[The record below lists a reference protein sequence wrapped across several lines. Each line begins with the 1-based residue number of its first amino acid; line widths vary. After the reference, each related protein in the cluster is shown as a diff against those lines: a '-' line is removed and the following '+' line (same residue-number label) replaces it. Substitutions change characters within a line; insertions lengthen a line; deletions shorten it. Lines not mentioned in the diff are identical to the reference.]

1 MKLVSSSMFIL
12 TGFYDVRSPLF
23 FGSIRLINYLKCLF
37 IYFIDFCNKENKK
50 SYSRI
55 LIIKVHN
62 KSLEVITVLQIVMGG
77 LGMQYFW
84 GKLHIS
90 ACLTFC

>member
-37 IYFIDFCNKENKK
+37 IYFIVFCNKENKK

-84 GKLHIS
+84 GKLHSS

>member
-37 IYFIDFCNKENKK
+37 IYCIDFCNKENKK

-84 GKLHIS
+84 GKLHSS

>member
-1 MKLVSSSMFIL
+1 MILVSNGMFIS
-12 TGFYDVRSPLF
+12 TGSTMLGPRYF
-23 FGSIRLINYLKCLF
+23 FWCIRLINYLKCLF
-37 IYFIDFCNKENKK
+37 IYCIDFCNKENKK

-84 GKLHIS
+84 GKLHSS

>member
-12 TGFYDVRSPLF
+12 TGFYYVRSPLF
-23 FGSIRLINYLKCLF
+23 FWCIRLINYLKCLF